1 MNDIDKLKSVKEQ
14 LSKGTFYY
22 HKFGLLVKGKV
33 NLVLEMSKDTLN
45 VNFTGGTVDIY
56 MDKIK
61 SVRRPENIIAKFK
74 WCYQLRNEYNEVI
87 GYIGETEE

>member
-1 MNDIDKLKSVKEQ
+1 MEELKEQ
-14 LSKGTFYY
+14 LKQGTFYY

-56 MDKIK
+56 IWIKLSQLEDQKI
-61 SVRRPENIIAKFK
+61 
-74 WCYQLRNEYNEVI
+74 L
-87 GYIGETEE
+87 